1 MHHKGLFRFAKIP
14 TLSPDK
20 QACRSRA
27 GYSKRI
33 RRASSSSRSLKLHDM
48 MHIVHHIVEGYR
60 SGHNEAV
67 LKTVW
72 GNPRGFES
80 HTLRQ
85 KRTNFCLPKVR
96 SFFIH
101 CESNGISSRFSVHII
116 TEGCIAFA
124 MIIRSEQNMQHAK

>member
-1 MHHKGLFRFAKIP
+1 MCVQIERSQGNQNKYVHYASQRVI
-14 TLSPDK
+14 SPYGEDTH
-20 QACRSRA
+20 ALRLTSELVDLRA

-80 HTLRQ
+80 HSLRQ
-85 KRTNFCLPKVR
+85 KKAACD
-96 SFFIH
+96 
-101 CESNGISSRFSVHII
+101 SVLLFL
-116 TEGCIAFA
+116 FA
-124 MIIRSEQNMQHAK
+124 MRM